1 MRRSRKRPIEKT
13 ACAVASTRLSSSNLR
28 GERRGRKT
36 RSQAVNPRAVH
47 PKEMAKSDALQAIL
61 AAISTGVPL
70 YNRGDALGCL
80 ETYETVATRLVTTPD
95 ALPHGG
101 ASKLQQALAA
111 AAHGSPTERAWTMR
125 HGLDEVLLLL
135 RGGGASANDAPS
147 GASVAS
153 SSAVV
158 DFGDHAL
165 RWTTVDD
172 RVMGGSSRS
181 RMTVDGGTMVFEG
194 ELVTAGG
201 GFASVR
207 CMLPERP
214 PQLRGAVALRLTCA
228 GDGRRGYKLVVKTD
242 AALDGVSYQH
252 GFAAPVGPAQTVR
265 LPLAAFT
272 PTFRGS
278 AAPNAPPLRGEDIV
292 QVGLMLSRYGGGG
305 GVDTSVEPGGF
316 QLRLLALEAE

>member
-1 MRRSRKRPIEKT
+1 
-13 ACAVASTRLSSSNLR
+13 
-28 GERRGRKT
+28 
-36 RSQAVNPRAVH
+36 
-47 PKEMAKSDALQAIL
+47 MAKSDALQAIL

-80 ETYETVATRLVTTPD
+80 ETYETVARGLLSTPD

-101 ASKLQQALAA
+101 ASKLQHALAA
-111 AAHGSPTERAWTMR
+111 AAHGSATERAWAMR
-125 HGLDEVLLLL
+125 HGLDDVLLLL
-135 RGGGASANDAPS
+135 RGGTSANEVRSAPDVTTS
-147 GASVAS
+147 TVL
-153 SSAVV
+153 
-158 DFGDHAL
+158 DFSDHTL
-165 RWTTVDD
+165 RWTAVDD

-181 RMTVDGGTMVFEG
+181 RMTVDGGAMIFEG

-292 QVGLMLSRYGGGG
+292 QVGLMLSRYGGS
-305 GVDTSVEPGGF
+305 GVDTRVEPGGF
-316 QLRLLALEAE
+316 TLRLLSLEADGSEC

>member
-1 MRRSRKRPIEKT
+1 MT
-13 ACAVASTRLSSSNLR
+13 T
-28 GERRGRKT
+28 
-36 RSQAVNPRAVH
+36 
-47 PKEMAKSDALQAIL
+47 SDALHAIR

-70 YNRGDALGCL
+70 YNRGDVLGCL
-80 ETYETVATRLVTTPD
+80 ETYLAVATRLVSVSD

-101 ASKLQQALAA
+101 ASRLQQALDSS
-111 AAHGSPTERAWTMR
+111 AHGTPAERAWTMR

-135 RGGGASANDAPS
+135 HGTGTADEAAP
-147 GASVAS
+147 AAS
-153 SSAVV
+153 SSAVI

-165 RWTTVDD
+165 RWMAVDD

-181 RMTVDGGTMVFEG
+181 RMAIVDDGGAATFEG
-194 ELVTAGG
+194 ELITAGG

-207 CMLPERP
+207 CMLPKRH

-242 AALDGVSYQH
+242 AALDGVSYQL

-265 LPLAAFT
+265 LPLAAFM
-272 PTFRGS
+272 PSFRGS
-278 AAPNAPPLRGEDIV
+278 AAPQAPPLRGEDIV
-292 QVGLMLSRYGGGG
+292 QVGLMLSRYDGGGG
-305 GVDTSVEPGGF
+305 GVDADVQPGSF

>member
-1 MRRSRKRPIEKT
+1 MVNAR
-13 ACAVASTRLSSSNLR
+13 CAP
-28 GERRGRKT
+28 
-36 RSQAVNPRAVH
+36 Q
-47 PKEMAKSDALQAIL
+47 EMTKSDALQAIL

-80 ETYETVATRLVTTPD
+80 ETYETVAARLVSTPD

-125 HGLDEVLLLL
+125 RGLDEVLLLL

-278 AAPNAPPLRGEDIV
+278 AAPNAPPLCGEDIV

-316 QLRLLALEAE
+316 QLRLMALEAE

>member
-1 MRRSRKRPIEKT
+1 
-13 ACAVASTRLSSSNLR
+13 
-28 GERRGRKT
+28 
-36 RSQAVNPRAVH
+36 
-47 PKEMAKSDALQAIL
+47 MAKSDALQAIL
-61 AAISTGVPL
+61 AAISAGVPL

-80 ETYETVATRLVTTPD
+80 ETYETVARGLLSTPD

-101 ASKLQQALAA
+101 ASKLQHALAA
-111 AAHGSPTERAWTMR
+111 AAHGSATERAWAMR
-125 HGLDEVLLLL
+125 HGLDDVLLLL
-135 RGGGASANDAPS
+135 RGGTSANELQSAPVVGER
-147 GASVAS
+147 GAVL
-153 SSAVV
+153 
-158 DFGDHAL
+158 DFSDHTL
-165 RWTTVDD
+165 RWTAVDD

-181 RMTVDGGTMVFEG
+181 RMTVDGGAMIFEG

-228 GDGRRGYKLVVKTD
+228 GDGRRGYKLVLKTD

-292 QVGLMLSRYGGGG
+292 QVGLMLSRYGGS
-305 GVDTSVEPGGF
+305 GVDTRVGPGGF
-316 QLRLLALEAE
+316 RLRLLSLEAE

>member
-1 MRRSRKRPIEKT
+1 M
-13 ACAVASTRLSSSNLR
+13 
-28 GERRGRKT
+28 
-36 RSQAVNPRAVH
+36 
-47 PKEMAKSDALQAIL
+47 QAIKWMH
-61 AAISTGVPL
+61 
-70 YNRGDALGCL
+70 YNHA
-80 ETYETVATRLVTTPD
+80 
-95 ALPHGG
+95 
-101 ASKLQQALAA
+101 
-111 AAHGSPTERAWTMR
+111 
-125 HGLDEVLLLL
+125 
-135 RGGGASANDAPS
+135 
-147 GASVAS
+147 
-153 SSAVV
+153 
-158 DFGDHAL
+158 GDHFIA
-165 RWTTVDD
+165 VY
-172 RVMGGSSRS
+172 GSHIAQVVGIELS
-181 RMTVDGGTMVFEG
+181 MFEAG
-194 ELVTAGG
+194 LLQTEQLSILGSAWCEGRQELVTAGG